1 MRNPPQTKAAAYAKS
16 LTGLERSPRRWVVT
30 GVAGF
35 IGSHV
40 LETLLRA
47 GQRVTGLDN
56 LSTGREENLADVR
69 SNLPASQWSQFSF
82 IHGDVTNLATAKA
95 ACEHADYLV
104 HLAALSSVRESL
116 ADPVGVNQN
125 NVTGFLNVLVA
136 GRDAGIRRI
145 VYASGS
151 CVYGDSNE
159 LPNVEDRT
167 GRALVPA
174 AVSMAVNELYA
185 QVFSR
190 AYGVETIGLR
200 YFNVFGPRQPSDGAD
215 APVVPRWIRAMI
227 TNQVAHINGDGATSR
242 DFCYVADAVQATIL
256 AATTTSKLAISQM
269 FNVASS
275 QQTSLNQL
283 FELIRRNLLPDYPH
297 LKYPRLVYRDFRP
310 GDVRHSRAD
319 ISRAR
324 RILGY
329 APAYTLEEGLQ
340 QTVRWYRQQ
349 EATARPPGGHRLEP
363 KEAALS

>member
-1 MRNPPQTKAAAYAKS
+1 M
-16 LTGLERSPRRWVVT
+16 VT

-47 GQRVTGLDN
+47 GQSVTGLDN
-56 LSTGREENLADVR
+56 LSTGREENLAEVR
-69 SNLPASQWSQFSF
+69 SNLPAAKWARFAF

-95 ACEHADYLV
+95 ACEKADYLV
-104 HLAALSSVRESL
+104 HLAALGSVRASL
-116 ADPVGVNQN
+116 ADPVAVNQN

-136 GRDAGIRRI
+136 ARDCGVRRI
-145 VYASGS
+145 VYASGCS
-151 CVYGDSNE
+151 VYGDCSE
-159 LPNVEDRT
+159 LPNVEERT
-167 GRALVPA
+167 GRPLAPA

-190 AYGVETIGLR
+190 AYGVETVGLR
-200 YFNVFGPRQPSDGAD
+200 YFNIFGPRQQSNGAD
-215 APVVPRWIRAMI
+215 PPVVPRWIRAMI

-242 DFCYVADAVQATIL
+242 DFCYVADAVQATVL
-256 AATTTSKLAISQM
+256 AATTSSKLAVSQV

-324 RILGY
+324 RVLGY

-340 QTVRWYRQQ
+340 QTLRWYRQREGTPNPPTRRLVEQ
-349 EATARPPGGHRLEP
+349 E
-363 KEAALS
+363 KAALS